1 MSKYILF
8 TIFALISLFVQ
19 GQPKPFIPLM
29 RKIFHENVDR
39 SQRSIDKIDRKE
51 DRTVSLTGDPEINMQ
66 VTYSLINKVDEMQD
80 AIEADSTLDGNG
92 KIKLLRGLNEVLS
105 SFESAYRIR
114 EFKIIQLPDLINAY
128 QEAIVLDRKGLPIT
142 PLVNNADYGIA
153 NILIKCIAFQK
164 NVGIEDSKSLIL
176 LKTVREFPKRILPIL
191 LANPTAPYADSLLTV
206 LAKIQPDD
214 VYDYAQSFNTD
225 LGKKIQA
232 NNDPLVKTIVRLA
245 NLNEGRMYFPFLD
258 NLSRGKVS
266 VEEIDK
272 VKDNEFKYYRFL
284 VNTQID
290 YSDRMRRR
298 DTPLAMDVLT
308 GMLRQKAVESFI
320 NVINGLHDSPD
331 NIRMKKVESLNP
343 QELYFLCVM
352 GETEIYTSSYLKVYQ
367 RIFQRMKN
375 ANSDTLLLSVNFD
388 HFKKFIKMAANYN
401 TLDDFLKRMN
411 KGNAEILM
419 RAFASGLEKTGNLED
434 AVDVADSYASISDK
448 NLQKLI
454 VNEIQTNLAK
464 QTEMENKRG
473 IAIYDLLG
481 TIFQSL
487 DTTNKIDLSEKFG
500 IPPIYSVSNNS
511 LKDSAGKIVIMQL
524 FYGDKDGAYIFSK
537 FKTAYTNA
545 NWKIVNKPEWIE
557 VTSTK
562 GTPVVIYANKPLD
575 ETLGLDE
582 KGQEAMNEFMREN
595 DAYPTITIHRGHSY
609 HVSSTIGQLFYT
621 TKVVLLGSCG
631 GYQNINKVL
640 SICPYAHIIASKQVG
655 SGTVNEPMIINITE
669 TLRSGKDL
677 YWPEM
682 WKKLSDQLKSNAL
695 FEDYIPPYK
704 NLGALFIMAY
714 NQIME
719 S

>member
-1 MSKYILF
+1 M
-8 TIFALISLFVQ
+8 
-19 GQPKPFIPLM
+19 
-29 RKIFHENVDR
+29 
-39 SQRSIDKIDRKE
+39 
-51 DRTVSLTGDPEINMQ
+51 
-66 VTYSLINKVDEMQD
+66 
-80 AIEADSTLDGNG
+80 
-92 KIKLLRGLNEVLS
+92 
-105 SFESAYRIR
+105 
-114 EFKIIQLPDLINAY
+114 INAY
-128 QEAIVLDRKGLPIT
+128 KEGVQLDRQGLPIT
-142 PLVNNADYGIA
+142 PLVNSSDYGIA
-153 NILIKCIAFQK
+153 NILIRCISFQK
-164 NVGIEDSKSLIL
+164 NVGIEESRSLIL
-176 LKTVREFPKRILPIL
+176 LKTLREYPNRILPIL
-191 LANPTAPYADSLLTV
+191 VANPNAPFADSLIKV

-214 VYDYAQSFNTD
+214 IYNYAQSYNTD
-225 LGKKIQA
+225 MGKKIQESQ
-232 NNDPLVKTIVRLA
+232 DPLVKTIVKLA
-245 NLNEGRMYFPFLD
+245 NMNEGRMYFPFLD
-258 NLSRGKVS
+258 NLSKGKVTA
-266 VEEIDK
+266 EEIEK
-272 VKDNEFKYYRFL
+272 VKDDEFKYYRFL

-290 YSDRMRRR
+290 YADRLRRR
-298 DTPLAMDVLT
+298 DTPLAMDALT
-308 GMLRQKAVESFI
+308 GMLKQKAVESFI

-331 NIRMKKVESLNP
+331 NIRIKKVETINP

-375 ANSDTLLLSVNFD
+375 PNSDTLLLSVNFD

-401 TLDDFLKRMN
+401 TLDDLLKRMN

-434 AVDVADSYASISDK
+434 AVDVADSYASIADK

-454 VNEIQTNLAK
+454 INEIQSNLTK
-464 QTEMENKRG
+464 QTEQENKRG
-473 IAIYDLLG
+473 VAIYNLLG
-481 TIFQSL
+481 TIFLSL

-500 IPPIYSVSNNS
+500 IPPIYSVTSSS

-524 FYGDKDGAYIFSK
+524 FYGDKDGAYAFGK
-537 FKTAYTNA
+537 FKTAYTNP

-575 ETLGLDE
+575 ETQGLDE
-582 KGQEAMNEFMREN
+582 KAQEAMNDYMREN

-631 GYQNINKVL
+631 GYQNINRVL
-640 SICPYAHIIASKQVG
+640 SICPFAHIIASKQVG

-669 TLRSGKDL
+669 TLRTGKDL

-682 WKKLSDQLKSNAL
+682 WKKLGDQLKSNAL

-704 NLGALFIMAY
+704 NLGALFIMTF
-714 NQIME
+714 NRVMDI
-719 S
+719 